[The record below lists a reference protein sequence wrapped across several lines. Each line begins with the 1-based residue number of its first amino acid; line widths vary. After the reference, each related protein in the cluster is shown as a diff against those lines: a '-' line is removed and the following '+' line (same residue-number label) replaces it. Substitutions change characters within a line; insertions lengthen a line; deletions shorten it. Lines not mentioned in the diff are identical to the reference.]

1 MSFLEVLHFIFCKN
15 HKFWSKICSKFK
27 SKPSFDTVF
36 DTDYHVE
43 EIDTQQKQFDFRRD
57 TNSTACFKPWA
68 KNYSNP
74 IDFNETRPSLGEFL
88 GSIGEFSIVTII
100 I

>member
-1 MSFLEVLHFIFCKN
+1 MHPTLKN
-15 HKFWSKICSKFK
+15 HKFWSKICSTFK

-74 IDFNETRPSLGEFL
+74 IDFNETRPSLGEFWGVLGVL
-88 GSIGEFSIVTII
+88 GSFYCNKWVKFNE
-100 I
+100 